1 LIYRS
6 IQPFTHMQTAY
17 FRQSRAM
24 KNFFKTMDFR
34 KKIFLAGIIGAVFAI
49 PIFLGYLPYEEKI
62 YLTNEFQSNAIK
74 IANLIASDSMPYL
87 LTQDEEA
94 LKENLSKVVK
104 MQDVLLAYITLNGK
118 IISTGDPSFFTPIS
132 KLEKGDLVENRGN
145 RGIRVTVPV
154 NINTKFQM
162 FPEDFSSKSKAVNS
176 TVTVILST
184 ASIEGHTR
192 HLFLY
197 LALCIVLILSISVL
211 VGWVATGLAVK
222 PIKETAGLARAIRP
236 QNPANI
242 ARQEDELSLIF
253 NSLKDLNQEIETKK
267 QLIAQLKE
275 EGQKSN
281 DERHNF
287 HLQIVHDIKTPLNE
301 IALIV
306 EDFKRQNLPSNFP
319 IDYFQRLKEI
329 TVYTNKLLSM
339 LVEVEKLEKGD
350 VKFEKK
356 EIKVKDLI
364 SSVISCLANQFN
376 ETCVTCLTEV
386 QHENLV
392 IKVNQIWF
400 QQVLMNIVQNAVGHS
415 TRGSKVIV
423 SAKEHDGQIMLSI
436 QDFGPGIPKEEQS
449 KLFIRT
455 IGKKEGSGLG
465 LYLCS
470 YLVKLHNGKI
480 WFETREGEGTTFII
494 SLPKEDSVVEQAK
507 PEITISEINPSKI
520 QPKIRT
526 I

>member
-1 LIYRS
+1 
-6 IQPFTHMQTAY
+6 
-17 FRQSRAM
+17 
-24 KNFFKTMDFR
+24 MDFR
-34 KKIFLAGIIGAVFAI
+34 KKVFLAGIIGAVFAI

-62 YLTNEFQSNAIK
+62 YLTNEYQNNAIK
-74 IANLIASDSMPYL
+74 IANLIANDFMPYL

-104 MQDVLLAYITLNGK
+104 MQDVLFAYITLNGK
-118 IISTGDPSFFTPIS
+118 IISAGDPSLFTPIS

-145 RGIRVTVPV
+145 HGIRVTVPV

-162 FPEDFSSKSKAVNS
+162 SPEDFSPKSTAVNS

-197 LALCIVLILSISVL
+197 LALCLTLILSISAL

-236 QNPANI
+236 QTPENI

-253 NSLKDLNQEIETKK
+253 NSLKDLNQEVETKK

-275 EGQKSN
+275 EGQKNN

-306 EDFKRQNLPSNFP
+306 EDFKRQQLPADFP

-329 TVYTNKLLSM
+329 SIYTNKLLSM
-339 LVEVEKLEKGD
+339 LVEIEKLEKGD

-356 EIKVKDLI
+356 EIKVKDII
-364 SSVISCLANQFN
+364 SSVTSYSANKYN
-376 ETCVTCLTEV
+376 EKGVNLITEI
-386 QHENLV
+386 QPESLS
-392 IKVNQIWF
+392 IKVNRLWF
-400 QQVLMNIVQNAVGHS
+400 QQVLMNIVQNAIGHS
-415 TRGSKVIV
+415 GKGSKIIV
-423 SAKEHDGQIMLSI
+423 SAKEHDGQAIISV

-449 KLFIRT
+449 KIFLRT

-470 YLVKLHNGKI
+470 YLVKLHNGRI
-480 WFETREGEGTTFII
+480 WFETKEEEGTTFFI
-494 SLPKEDSVVEQAK
+494 SLPRDDFVLEPGK
-507 PEITISEINPSKI
+507 PQITLSEINPSEI
-520 QPKIRT
+520 HPKIRT
-526 I
+526 T